1 MNMVVAGL
9 VIVVFCSLAVM
20 YFNLGKSDVALK
32 SRERVLE
39 GEVRSAVAYVGFNST
54 NVTDVDINVTIYVKN
69 AGAVN
74 MLPRCCD
81 LIIDGVWVLKNHLTS
96 YVAPQVFDPGLWNP
110 SETLLM
116 STVSDF
122 DVGEHNFTFISC
134 AGDKFSGRFNA
145 SKCGD
150 GICLGGEYCDSDDIA
165 CDSQCYTSLCQGG
178 CIQNPIP
185 AGLKDNFGVVCNET
199 GGCATGDCVCDGVG
213 GCCGAPGSACT
224 IGSECC
230 SGSCSGVC
238 A

>member
-1 MNMVVAGL
+1 M
-9 VIVVFCSLAVM
+9 VIVVFCSLALM

-32 SRERVLE
+32 SRGRVLE
-39 GEVRSAVAYVGFNST
+39 QRVRSAVAYVGFNST

-81 LIIDGVWVLKNHLTS
+81 LIIDGGWVLKNSLSSAVH
-96 YVAPQVFDPGLWNP
+96 PDVFDPMVVNP

-134 AGDKFSGRFNA
+134 GGDKFSGRFNA

-150 GICLGGEYCDSDDIA
+150 GICIGGEYCEADDIA
-165 CDSQCYTSLCQGG
+165 CDSQCNTSLCQGS

-185 AGLKDNFGVVCNET
+185 DGLKDNFGVVCNET

-213 GCCGAPGSACT
+213 GCCGAAGSACAT
-224 IGSECC
+224 GSECC

-238 A
+238 T